1 MNYTNYSSF
10 FGSGDVFACTSHNDL
25 DYSINKNKKSFI
37 KNLKLNHS
45 NIAVPVQTHSN
56 KKQVCED
63 ISRSLI
69 EKRMAACVNIYPA
82 VLSIYRYNSEVV
94 EDNEYL
100 IHIKTTADKFNEI
113 RKIIERLHNYET
125 PEIISLEIL
134 EGNEKYLKW
143 IQDEID

>member
-1 MNYTNYSSF
+1 
-10 FGSGDVFACTSHNDL
+10 
-25 DYSINKNKKSFI
+25 
-37 KNLKLNHS
+37 
-45 NIAVPVQTHSN
+45 
-56 KKQVCED
+56 
-63 ISRSLI
+63 
-69 EKRMAACVNIYPA
+69 MAACVNIYPA
-82 VLSIYRYNSEVV
+82 VFSIYRYNSEVV

-100 IHIKTTADKFNEI
+100 IHVKTTIDKFSEI

>member
-1 MNYTNYSSF
+1 M
-10 FGSGDVFACTSHNDL
+10 L
-25 DYSINKNKKSFI
+25 KKYI
-37 KNLKLNHS
+37 
-45 NIAVPVQTHSN
+45 IVQTHTN
-56 KKQVCED
+56 KKQIYEN
-63 ISRSLI
+63 ISKSLV
-69 EKRMAACVNIYPA
+69 EKKMAACVNIYPA

-100 IHIKTTADKFNEI
+100 IHVKTIADKFNEI

>member
-1 MNYTNYSSF
+1 M
-10 FGSGDVFACTSHNDL
+10 L
-25 DYSINKNKKSFI
+25 KKYI
-37 KNLKLNHS
+37 
-45 NIAVPVQTHSN
+45 IVQTHTN
-56 KKQVCED
+56 KKQVYED

-69 EKRMAACVNIYPA
+69 EKRMSACINIYPA

-100 IHIKTTADKFNEI
+100 IHVKTTIDKFNEI

-143 IQDEID
+143 IDDEID

>member
-1 MNYTNYSSF
+1 M
-10 FGSGDVFACTSHNDL
+10 L
-25 DYSINKNKKSFI
+25 KKYI
-37 KNLKLNHS
+37 
-45 NIAVPVQTHSN
+45 IVQTHTN
-56 KKQVCED
+56 KKQVCKN

-100 IHIKTTADKFNEI
+100 IHVKTIADKFNEI

-134 EGNEKYLKW
+134 ECDEKYLKW
-143 IQDEID
+143 IQNEID

>member
-1 MNYTNYSSF
+1 M
-10 FGSGDVFACTSHNDL
+10 V
-25 DYSINKNKKSFI
+25 KKYI
-37 KNLKLNHS
+37 
-45 NIAVPVQTHSN
+45 IVQTHTN
-56 KKQVCED
+56 KKQVYED

-100 IHIKTTADKFNEI
+100 IHAKATSDKFTEI

>member
-1 MNYTNYSSF
+1 M
-10 FGSGDVFACTSHNDL
+10 L
-25 DYSINKNKKSFI
+25 KKYI
-37 KNLKLNHS
+37 
-45 NIAVPVQTHSN
+45 IVQTHTN
-56 KKQVCED
+56 KKQIYEN
-63 ISRSLI
+63 ISKSLV
-69 EKRMAACVNIYPA
+69 EKKMAACVNIYPA

-100 IHIKTTADKFNEI
+100 IHVKTIADKFNEI

-143 IQDEID
+143 IDDEID

>member
-1 MNYTNYSSF
+1 M
-10 FGSGDVFACTSHNDL
+10 L
-25 DYSINKNKKSFI
+25 KKYI
-37 KNLKLNHS
+37 
-45 NIAVPVQTHSN
+45 IVQTHTN
-56 KKQVCED
+56 KKRVYED

-69 EKRMAACVNIYPA
+69 KKRMAACVNIYPS
-82 VLSIYRYNSEVV
+82 VLSIYRYNNEVV

-100 IHIKTTADKFNEI
+100 IQVKAISDKFTEI

-143 IQDEID
+143 IKDEID

>member
-1 MNYTNYSSF
+1 M
-10 FGSGDVFACTSHNDL
+10 V
-25 DYSINKNKKSFI
+25 KKYI
-37 KNLKLNHS
+37 
-45 NIAVPVQTHSN
+45 IVQTHTN

-82 VLSIYRYNSEVV
+82 VLSIYRYNSKVV

-100 IHIKTTADKFNEI
+100 IHVKTTIDKFNEI

-125 PEIISLEIL
+125 PEIISLEIS

-143 IQDEID
+143 IQDEIN

>member
-1 MNYTNYSSF
+1 
-10 FGSGDVFACTSHNDL
+10 
-25 DYSINKNKKSFI
+25 
-37 KNLKLNHS
+37 
-45 NIAVPVQTHSN
+45 
-56 KKQVCED
+56 
-63 ISRSLI
+63 
-69 EKRMAACVNIYPA
+69 MAACVNIYPSA
-82 VLSIYRYNSEVV
+82 LSIYRYNKEVV

-100 IHIKTTADKFNEI
+100 IHIKTTSDKFTEI

>member
-1 MNYTNYSSF
+1 M
-10 FGSGDVFACTSHNDL
+10 V
-25 DYSINKNKKSFI
+25 KKYI
-37 KNLKLNHS
+37 
-45 NIAVPVQTHSN
+45 IVQTHTN
-56 KKQVCED
+56 KKQVYED

-82 VLSIYRYNSEVV
+82 VLSIYRYNNEVV

-100 IHIKTTADKFNEI
+100 IHVKATSDKFTEI

-125 PEIISLEIL
+125 PEIISLEIS

>member
-1 MNYTNYSSF
+1 M
-10 FGSGDVFACTSHNDL
+10 V
-25 DYSINKNKKSFI
+25 KKYI
-37 KNLKLNHS
+37 
-45 NIAVPVQTHSN
+45 IVQTHTN
-56 KKQVCED
+56 KKQVYED

-69 EKRMAACVNIYPA
+69 EKRMAACINVYPTI
-82 VLSIYRYNSEVV
+82 LSVYHYNEEVI

-100 IHIKTTADKFNEI
+100 IHVKTTSDKFTEI

-134 EGNEKYLKW
+134 ESNEKYLKW

>member
-1 MNYTNYSSF
+1 M
-10 FGSGDVFACTSHNDL
+10 V
-25 DYSINKNKKSFI
+25 
-37 KNLKLNHS
+37 
-45 NIAVPVQTHSN
+45 
-56 KKQVCED
+56 
-63 ISRSLI
+63 
-69 EKRMAACVNIYPA
+69 ACVNIYPA
-82 VLSIYRYNSEVV
+82 VLSIYRYNSQVV

-100 IHIKTTADKFNEI
+100 IHVKTTADKFNEI

>member
-1 MNYTNYSSF
+1 M
-10 FGSGDVFACTSHNDL
+10 V
-25 DYSINKNKKSFI
+25 KKYI
-37 KNLKLNHS
+37 
-45 NIAVPVQTHSN
+45 IVQTHTN

-63 ISRSLI
+63 ISSSLI
-69 EKRMAACVNIYPA
+69 EKRVAACVNIYPA
-82 VLSIYRYNSEVV
+82 VLSIYRYNNEVV

-100 IHIKTTADKFNEI
+100 IHVKTTTDKFSEI